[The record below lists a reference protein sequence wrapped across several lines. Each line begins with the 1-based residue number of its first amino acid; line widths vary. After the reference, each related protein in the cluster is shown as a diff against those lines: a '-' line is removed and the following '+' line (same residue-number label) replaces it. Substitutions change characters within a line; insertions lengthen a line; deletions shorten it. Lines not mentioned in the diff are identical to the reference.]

1 MAKLQLTST
10 PLDPLELVREAQPPP
25 TIKKSSGPPR
35 TPTKPKGSYRVTL
48 WENGKLIEY
57 GAQDVRLKQATP
69 AGNRLRQLQE
79 EQLHSQAGDT
89 ANPEEPCPEHQ
100 GVFCIPL
107 CHL

>member
-1 MAKLQLTST
+1 MANLQLPST
-10 PLDPLELVREAQPPP
+10 PLDPLEPVREAQPPP
-25 TIKKSSGPPR
+25 TIKKTSGSPR
-35 TPTKPKGSYRVTL
+35 TPSKPKGSSRITL

-69 AGNRLRQLQE
+69 AGNRLQQLQ
-79 EQLHSQAGDT
+79 SQAGVT
-89 ANPEEPCPEHQ
+89 ANPEDPCPEHQ